1 VSIRARLKTM
11 LRVLLCV
18 LLVLAVVGVAV
29 WSRRRPSH
37 QRAWAAGQGTLP
49 RVTFDGDRVH
59 VHDVRDYAYRTE
71 ADYTPVYHD
80 RTYDLDRI
88 ERVWFGLSPF
98 NRDWRGPAHA
108 FLSFQFSDGQY
119 VGISVEARRQ
129 AGEKYSL
136 WKGALRQYELI
147 YVIAEERDLVGV
159 RVVKDD
165 PVYLYPMRATPQ
177 EARALFVRMMRR
189 AHQVEQRPEF
199 YNTFSNNCTTNILE
213 PVNQIAEK
221 DIPFGLEI
229 LLPGYSDKLAHDRGL
244 IDTDLSLEQARA
256 RFEVN
261 ARARAAISA
270 PDFSARIRAEPALT
284 PVLAD

>member
-1 VSIRARLKTM
+1 MATIRARLKTM

-18 LLVLAVVGVAV
+18 LLVLAVVGLAA

-37 QRAWAAGQGTLP
+37 AREWAVGQGVLP
-49 RVTFDGDRVH
+49 SVTFDGDRVH
-59 VHDVRDYAYRTE
+59 VRHVRDYVYRSE
-71 ADYTPVYHD
+71 ADYTPGYRD
-80 RTYDLDRI
+80 RTYDLDRLQ
-88 ERVWFGLSPF
+88 RVWFGLSPF

-129 AGEKYSL
+129 AGEKYGIL
-136 WKGALRQYELI
+136 KGALRQFELI
-147 YVIAEERDLVGV
+147 YVVAEERDLVGV

-165 PVYLYPMRATPQ
+165 PVYLYPVRATPEQ
-177 EARALFVRMMRR
+177 ARALFVRMMRR
-189 AHQVEQRPEF
+189 ARQVEQRAEF

-213 PVNQIAEK
+213 PVNHIAEK

-229 LLPGYSDKLAHDRGL
+229 LLPGYSDKLAHQRGL
-244 IDTDLSLEQARA
+244 IDTDLPLEQARA

-261 ARARAAISA
+261 QRAHAAMAA
-270 PDFSARIRAEPALT
+270 PDFSARIRE
-284 PVLAD
+284 